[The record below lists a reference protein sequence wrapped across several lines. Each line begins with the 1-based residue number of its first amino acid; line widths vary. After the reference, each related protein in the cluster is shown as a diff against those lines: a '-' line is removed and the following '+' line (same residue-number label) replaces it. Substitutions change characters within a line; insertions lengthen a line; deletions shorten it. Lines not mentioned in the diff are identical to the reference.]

1 MPARPRPTRPGRGR
15 LPPAARQHDGEHPA
29 HAVPTAQPPTAST
42 TSREA
47 TARQATTPTGSPTL
61 CPTSGNAVLKSGT
74 TTASQQRT
82 NIPLGRRGE
91 AQEIAGW
98 IVQLTSPG
106 SSWVTGQVITIDG
119 GLELR

>member
-1 MPARPRPTRPGRGR
+1 MNAVAPGPTESEV
-15 LPPAARQHDGEHPA
+15 L
-29 HAVPTAQPPTAST
+29 TASGL
-42 TSREA
+42 SHDEA
-47 TARQATTPTGSPTL
+47 ETVKA
-61 CPTSGNAVLKSGT
+61 
-74 TTASQQRT
+74 QQRT

-91 AQEIAGW
+91 AQGIAGW